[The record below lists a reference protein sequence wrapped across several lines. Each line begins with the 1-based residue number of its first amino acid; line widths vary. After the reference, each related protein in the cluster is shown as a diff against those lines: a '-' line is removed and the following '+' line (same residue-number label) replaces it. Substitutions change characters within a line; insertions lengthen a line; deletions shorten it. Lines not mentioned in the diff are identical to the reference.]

1 MINTILIVV
10 TIVTI
15 VVGLVI
21 FYARMR
27 KEQAEIY
34 NAVELTFDKLLETV
48 KNELSEL
55 VKEDTFTGSTEAE
68 FNSLLRRKTR
78 ISNALRDS
86 ISGLDSAKDIVID
99 LIYNVVTKNLPTAE
113 DILSVVEFNSEFLD
127 PHIKFEIL
135 MYKYKREHGRKALAV
150 FMDNY
155 SLAEARYVIEDKTRS
170 SYVITTE
177 DIYEIFENEAPQL
190 DYVDMAKILSVLI
203 FQKYKGFG
211 CIDTIREMDI
221 NGVNIG
227 ASGSI
232 LTHLR
237 AQKHVAHTSIWI
249 YYKGKYI
256 HFRFLNMGSEEETRR
271 IVQLVCRYNNPG
283 PLTEKRGFI
292 VNTMYDKSRV
302 LALCPPLS
310 EYWACFIRKFE
321 VTPLDLHKLIYKDYI
336 TNWELAE
343 GMIRFLMRGQIT
355 TAFTGRQGSGKTT
368 MMAAAV
374 QEIDPR
380 YTLRIIEMAP
390 ELYLREMY
398 PERNILSLQETP
410 TISAS
415 MAQDALKKSD
425 AAVSLVGEVAT
436 DDVAMRMIQLA
447 QVASLFTMFSHHAN
461 TPEDLVYAIRNSVA
475 NAGGITNIKTAEQ
488 QVIDVLKVDVHPDFT
503 PDGKRFIARIS
514 EIVKLSESVPYPD
527 VTKNDLDYSKAIL
540 DREYYSRM
548 TDRETFTTRCLV
560 RYDMATDT
568 YVAEELPS
576 EGLIK
581 YMLSVMP
588 IEFQAEFK
596 NFIKTQWAH
605 KL

>member
-1 MINTILIVV
+1 MINTVLIVV
-10 TIVTI
+10 TVVAII
-15 VVGLVI
+15 VGLVI
-21 FYARMR
+21 LYTRTR
-27 KEQAEIY
+27 KESAVIF
-34 NAVELTFDKLLETV
+34 NTVELTFDKLLETV
-48 KNELSEL
+48 KNELSDL

-99 LIYNVVTKNLPTAE
+99 LIYNVVTKHLPTEE

-127 PHIKFEIL
+127 PHIKFEVL
-135 MYKYKREHGRKALAV
+135 MYKYKKKHGRKALPV
-150 FMDNY
+150 FLDTY
-155 SLAEARYVIEDKTRS
+155 GLAQSKFVIEDKSRA

-177 DIYEIFENEAPQL
+177 DIYEIYEKENPQL
-190 DYVDMAKILSVLI
+190 DYVDMAKIMSVLV

-211 CIDTIREMDI
+211 CIDTIREMDV

-237 AQKHVAHTSIWI
+237 AQRHVAHNSIWI

-310 EYWACFIRKFE
+310 EYWACFVRKFE
-321 VTPLDLHKLIYKDYI
+321 VTPLTLHQLIHKDYI

-343 GMIRFLMRGQIT
+343 GMIRFLMRGQVT

-374 QEIDPR
+374 ADIDPR

-503 PDGKRFIARIS
+503 PDGKRFVARVS
-514 EIVKLSESVPYPD
+514 EIVKLNESVPYPD
-527 VTKNDLDYSKAIL
+527 VSRKDLDFSRAVL

-548 TDRETFTTRCLV
+548 TDRETFTTRRLIY
-560 RYDMATDT
+560 YDMATDT
-568 YVAEELPS
+568 YVADELPS

-588 IEFQAEFK
+588 VEYQDSFK
-596 NFIKTQWAH
+596 DFIRTQWAH

>member
-1 MINTILIVV
+1 MINTILIIV
-10 TIVTI
+10 TIVAI

-21 FYARMR
+21 FYTRMR
-27 KEQAEIY
+27 MEQVEIY

-48 KNELSEL
+48 KNDLAEL

-113 DILSVVEFNSEFLD
+113 DILSVIEFNSEFLD
-127 PHIKFEIL
+127 PHIKFEVL
-135 MYKYKREHGRKALAV
+135 MYKYKKDHGRKALAV
-150 FMDNY
+150 FMDKY
-155 SLAEARYVIEDKTRS
+155 GLAEARYVIEDKTRS

-177 DIYEIFENEAPQL
+177 DIYEIYEKEAPQL
-190 DYVDMAKILSVLI
+190 EYVDMAKILSILV

-514 EIVKLSESVPYPD
+514 EIVKLNESVPYPD
-527 VTKNDLDYSKAIL
+527 ISRKDLDFSKAVME
-540 DREYYSRM
+540 REYYSRV
-548 TDRETFTTRCLV
+548 TDRETFTTRCLI
-560 RYDMATDT
+560 RYDLATDT

-576 EGLIK
+576 ESLIK

-588 IEFQAEFK
+588 IEFHAEFK
-596 NFIKTQWAH
+596 SFVKTQWAH

>member
-1 MINTILIVV
+1 MVNTILI
-10 TIVTI
+10 IVTI
-15 VVGLVI
+15 VAIVAGLVI
-21 FYARMR
+21 FYTRMR
-27 KEQAEIY
+27 KEQSEIY
-34 NAVELTFDKLLETV
+34 NAVEMTFDKLLETV
-48 KNELSEL
+48 KNDLSEL
-55 VKEDTFTGSTEAE
+55 VKEDTFTGSSEAE

-99 LIYNVVTKNLPTAE
+99 LIYNVVTKNLPTE
-113 DILSVVEFNSEFLD
+113 DDILSVIEFNSEFLD
-127 PHIKFEIL
+127 PHIKFEVL
-135 MYKYKREHGRKALAV
+135 MYRYKKEHGRKALSV
-150 FMDNY
+150 FMDKY
-155 SLAEARYVIEDKTRS
+155 GLAEAKRVIEDKTRS

-177 DIYEIFENEAPQL
+177 DIYEIYEKEAPEL

-237 AQKHVAHTSIWI
+237 AQKHVAHNSIWI

-321 VTPLDLHKLIYKDYI
+321 VTPLNLHQLIYKDYI

-398 PERNILSLQETP
+398 PERNILSLQETS

-514 EIVKLSESVPYPD
+514 EIVKLSEAVPYPD
-527 VTKNDLDYSKAIL
+527 VSKKDLDYSKAVL

-548 TDRETFTTRCLV
+548 TDRQTFTTRCLI
-560 RYDMATDT
+560 RYDMATDA

-588 IEFQAEFK
+588 IEFQDEFK
-596 NFIKTQWAH
+596 RFIKTQWAH

>member
-1 MINTILIVV
+1 
-10 TIVTI
+10 
-15 VVGLVI
+15 
-21 FYARMR
+21 
-27 KEQAEIY
+27 
-34 NAVELTFDKLLETV
+34 
-48 KNELSEL
+48 
-55 VKEDTFTGSTEAE
+55 
-68 FNSLLRRKTR
+68 
-78 ISNALRDS
+78 
-86 ISGLDSAKDIVID
+86 
-99 LIYNVVTKNLPTAE
+99 
-113 DILSVVEFNSEFLD
+113 
-127 PHIKFEIL
+127 
-135 MYKYKREHGRKALAV
+135 
-150 FMDNY
+150 
-155 SLAEARYVIEDKTRS
+155 
-170 SYVITTE
+170 
-177 DIYEIFENEAPQL
+177 
-190 DYVDMAKILSVLI
+190 
-203 FQKYKGFG
+203 
-211 CIDTIREMDI
+211 
-221 NGVNIG
+221 
-227 ASGSI
+227 
-232 LTHLR
+232 
-237 AQKHVAHTSIWI
+237 
-249 YYKGKYI
+249 
-256 HFRFLNMGSEEETRR
+256 
-271 IVQLVCRYNNPG
+271 
-283 PLTEKRGFI
+283 
-292 VNTMYDKSRV
+292 MYDKSRV

-527 VTKNDLDYSKAIL
+527 VSKKDLGYSKAVL

-548 TDRETFTTRCLV
+548 TDRETFTTRCLI
-560 RYDMATDT
+560 RYDLATDT

-588 IEFQAEFK
+588 VEFQAEFK